1 MKYFFGGD
9 AELGDGVPASRLPVG
24 DVFPGVAVLIV
35 EATRQLLALRVS
47 SENEGA
53 QPIYLLILK
62 DAPKILR
69 GCGVFRRVSPS
80 ESTGKRISNP

>member
-35 EATRQLLALRVS
+35 RVS
-47 SENEGA
+47 SEMRTGET
-53 QPIYLLILK
+53 QLIYLYLK

-69 GCGVFRRVSPS
+69 GCVLQSVSS
-80 ESTGKRISNP
+80 TESTGNGSADPAASL

>member
-35 EATRQLLALRVS
+35 RGHEAVPS
-47 SENEGA
+47 SRE
-53 QPIYLLILK
+53 L
-62 DAPKILR
+62 
-69 GCGVFRRVSPS
+69 
-80 ESTGKRISNP
+80 

>member
-35 EATRQLLALRVS
+35 RARA
-47 SENEGA
+47 A
-53 QPIYLLILK
+53 AADYA
-62 DAPKILR
+62 DR
-69 GCGVFRRVSPS
+69 GG
-80 ESTGKRISNP
+80 T